1 MLCNGSGDG
10 ISAPP
15 RPPPLARRP
24 VSAVAPPPMPGQSR
38 LQCPGC
44 WHWKHTSWLRYA
56 GSGLRSGG
64 LPAPAAKTPLSRRP
78 PSAAGLPPS
87 TPGQSRVQCPGCRH
101 LKHTSWLRYAG
112 GVLGSGGLP
121 APAAKTPLSR
131 RPPSAAGLPPPIP
144 GQSRLQCPGC
154 WHLKQ
159 ASWPRFRAG
168 DCAGPAAT
176 CVACAALPPVCAW
189 CSDQERGS
197 SRPDDV

>member
-131 RPPSAAGLPPPIP
+131 SAAPHPRAVPTPVPRLLAFEAGVLAAVPRRGLRRASSYMCGLRRAAAGLCLVQRP
-144 GQSRLQCPGC
+144 G
-154 WHLKQ
+154 
-159 ASWPRFRAG
+159 ARF
-168 DCAGPAAT
+168 
-176 CVACAALPPVCAW
+176 
-189 CSDQERGS
+189 ES
-197 SRPDDV
+197 S